1 MMMKRNKQT
10 GNNKQ
15 KQEGIVLFMSLV
27 MLLLLTMLGVSSI
40 QTTSLQLRMAR
51 NANDG
56 NLAFQAAEVALR
68 DGEDLLENLNNL
80 TTDFGVPPPPGDQCP
95 TFTMRVK
102 GYYFEAAPCAAPNW
116 KELDWTGD
124 TGFIDSAINVTDVA
138 TQPKYIVE
146 HVQTIIADA
155 DALNLDN
162 IGDDIGAGQTEIF
175 RVTARGYGATA
186 DAQVMIQ
193 GTYGKQF

>member
-1 MMMKRNKQT
+1 MMMKRNTQT

-40 QTTSLQLRMAR
+40 QTTSLQQRMAR

-80 TTDFGVPPPPGDQCP
+80 TDFGDPLEDLGENEAN
-95 TFTMRVK
+95 
-102 GYYFEAAPCAAPNW
+102 GYYFEAAPGDLPNW
-116 KELDWTGD
+116 KGLGDWESG
-124 TGFIDSAINVTDVA
+124 GFRTSETHITRDN
-138 TQPKYIVE
+138 QPKYIIE

-162 IGDDIGAGQTEIF
+162 IGEDIGAGRTEVF

-186 DAQVMIQ
+186 DAQAMIQ

>member
-1 MMMKRNKQT
+1 MMMVRNKQT

-27 MLLLLTMLGVSSI
+27 MLLLLTILGVSSI
-40 QTTSLQLRMAR
+40 QTTSLQQRMAR

-56 NLAFQAAEVALR
+56 TLAFQAAEVALR
-68 DGEDLLENLNNL
+68 DGEDLLEELNNL
-80 TTDFGVPPPPGDQCP
+80 TDFGDPLDDLEGNEAN
-95 TFTMRVK
+95 
-102 GYYFEAAPCAAPNW
+102 GYYFEAAPGDPPNW
-116 KELDWTGD
+116 KNLGDWTGGGFRTSETQI
-124 TGFIDSAINVTDVA
+124 TGAE
-138 TQPKYIVE
+138 QPKYIVE

-155 DALNLDN
+155 DALNLNN
-162 IGDDIGAGQTEIF
+162 IGEDIGAGRTEVF
-175 RVTARGYGATA
+175 RVTARGYGASA

>member
-1 MMMKRNKQT
+1 MMMVRNKQT

-27 MLLLLTMLGVSSI
+27 MLLLLTILGVSSI
-40 QTTSLQLRMAR
+40 QTTSLQQRMAR

-56 NLAFQAAEVALR
+56 SLAFQAAEVALR
-68 DGEDLLENLNNL
+68 DGEDLLEELNNL
-80 TTDFGVPPPPGDQCP
+80 TDFGDPLDDLEGNEAN
-95 TFTMRVK
+95 
-102 GYYFEAAPCAAPNW
+102 GYYFEAAPGDPPNW
-116 KELDWTGD
+116 KNLGDWTGGGFRTSETQI
-124 TGFIDSAINVTDVA
+124 TGAE
-138 TQPKYIVE
+138 QPKYIVE

-155 DALNLDN
+155 DALNLNN
-162 IGDDIGAGQTEIF
+162 IGEDIGAGRTEVF
-175 RVTARGYGATA
+175 RVTARGYGASA

>member
-1 MMMKRNKQT
+1 
-10 GNNKQ
+10 
-15 KQEGIVLFMSLV
+15 

-56 NLAFQAAEVALR
+56 NLAFQAAEVALK

-80 TTDFGVPPPPGDQCP
+80 TDFGDPLDDLGGNQAN
-95 TFTMRVK
+95 
-102 GYYFEAAPCAAPNW
+102 GYYFEAAPGDPPNW
-116 KELDWTGD
+116 KDLGDWTDG
-124 TGFIDSAINVTDVA
+124 GFRISETHITEERDNCDDC
-138 TQPKYIVE
+138 QPKYIVE

-162 IGDDIGAGQTEIF
+162 IGEDIGAGRTEVF
-175 RVTARGYGATA
+175 RVTARGYGATE

>member
-1 MMMKRNKQT
+1 MMMVRNKQT

-27 MLLLLTMLGVSSI
+27 MLLLLTILGVSSI

-68 DGEDLLENLNNL
+68 DGEDLLEELNNL
-80 TTDFGVPPPPGDQCP
+80 TDFGDPLDDLESNEAN
-95 TFTMRVK
+95 
-102 GYYFEAAPCAAPNW
+102 GYYFEAAPGDPPNW
-116 KELDWTGD
+116 KNLGDWTGGGFRTSETQI
-124 TGFIDSAINVTDVA
+124 TGAE
-138 TQPKYIVE
+138 QPKYIVE

-162 IGDDIGAGQTEIF
+162 IGEDIGAGRTEVF
-175 RVTARGYGATA
+175 RVTARGYGASA

>member
-1 MMMKRNKQT
+1 MMMVRNKQT

-15 KQEGIVLFMSLV
+15 KQAGIVLFMSLV
-27 MLLLLTMLGVSSI
+27 MLLLLTILGVSSI
-40 QTTSLQLRMAR
+40 QTTSLQQRRAR

-68 DGEDLLENLNNL
+68 DGEDLLEELNNL
-80 TTDFGVPPPPGDQCP
+80 TDFGDPLDDLGGNEAN
-95 TFTMRVK
+95 
-102 GYYFEAAPCAAPNW
+102 GYYFEAAPGAPPNW
-116 KELDWTGD
+116 KNLGDWTGGGFRTSETQI
-124 TGFIDSAINVTDVA
+124 TGAE
-138 TQPKYIVE
+138 QPKYIVE

-162 IGDDIGAGQTEIF
+162 IGEDIGAGRTEVF
-175 RVTARGYGATA
+175 RVTARGYGASA

>member
-1 MMMKRNKQT
+1 MMMVRNKQT

-27 MLLLLTMLGVSSI
+27 MLLLLTILGVSSI
-40 QTTSLQLRMAR
+40 QTTSLQQRMAR

-56 NLAFQAAEVALR
+56 TLAFQAAEVALR
-68 DGEDLLENLNNL
+68 DGEDLLEELNNL
-80 TTDFGVPPPPGDQCP
+80 TDFGDPLDDLEGNEAN
-95 TFTMRVK
+95 
-102 GYYFEAAPCAAPNW
+102 GYYFEAAPGDPPNW
-116 KELDWTGD
+116 KNLGDWTGGGFRTSETQI
-124 TGFIDSAINVTDVA
+124 TGAE
-138 TQPKYIVE
+138 QPKYIVE

-162 IGDDIGAGQTEIF
+162 IGEDIGAGRTEVF
-175 RVTARGYGATA
+175 RVTARGYGASA

>member
-1 MMMKRNKQT
+1 MIMMMKRNQPILPSKRGQA
-10 GNNKQ
+10 
-15 KQEGIVLFMSLV
+15 GIVLFMSLV

-68 DGEDLLENLNNL
+68 DGEDLLEDLNSLN
-80 TTDFGVPPPPGDQCP
+80 DFGDPLDDLAVNEAN
-95 TFTMRVK
+95 
-102 GYYFEAAPCAAPNW
+102 GYYFEAAPGDLPNW
-116 KELDWTGD
+116 KDLGDWESGGFRTSETQITG
-124 TGFIDSAINVTDVA
+124 AE
-138 TQPKYIVE
+138 QPKYIVE

-162 IGDDIGAGQTEIF
+162 IGEDIGAGRTEVF
-175 RVTARGYGATA
+175 RVTARRYGATA

>member
-1 MMMKRNKQT
+1 MMMVRNKQT

-15 KQEGIVLFMSLV
+15 KQAGIVLFMSLV
-27 MLLLLTMLGVSSI
+27 MLLLLTILGVSSI
-40 QTTSLQLRMAR
+40 QTTSLQQRMAR

-68 DGEDLLENLNNL
+68 DGEDLLEELNNL
-80 TTDFGVPPPPGDQCP
+80 TDFGDPLDDLEGNEAN
-95 TFTMRVK
+95 
-102 GYYFEAAPCAAPNW
+102 GYYFEAAPGDPPNW
-116 KELDWTGD
+116 KNLGDWTGGGFRTSETQI
-124 TGFIDSAINVTDVA
+124 TGAE
-138 TQPKYIVE
+138 QPKYIVE

-162 IGDDIGAGQTEIF
+162 IGEDIGAGRTEVF
-175 RVTARGYGATA
+175 RVTARGYGATE

>member
-1 MMMKRNKQT
+1 MMVRNKQT

-27 MLLLLTMLGVSSI
+27 MLLLLTILGVSSI
-40 QTTSLQLRMAR
+40 QTTSLQQRMAR

-56 NLAFQAAEVALR
+56 TLAFQAAEVALR
-68 DGEDLLENLNNL
+68 DGEDLLEELNNL
-80 TTDFGVPPPPGDQCP
+80 TDFGDPLDDLEGNEAN
-95 TFTMRVK
+95 
-102 GYYFEAAPCAAPNW
+102 GYYFEAAPGDPPNW
-116 KELDWTGD
+116 KNLGDWTGGGFRTSETQI
-124 TGFIDSAINVTDVA
+124 TGAE
-138 TQPKYIVE
+138 QPKYIVE

-162 IGDDIGAGQTEIF
+162 IGEDIGAGRTEVF
-175 RVTARGYGATA
+175 RVTARGYGASA

>member
-1 MMMKRNKQT
+1 MVRNKQT

-27 MLLLLTMLGVSSI
+27 MLLLLTILGVSSI
-40 QTTSLQLRMAR
+40 QTTSLQQRMAR

-68 DGEDLLENLNNL
+68 DGEDLLEELNNL
-80 TTDFGVPPPPGDQCP
+80 TDFGDPLDDLEGNEAN
-95 TFTMRVK
+95 
-102 GYYFEAAPCAAPNW
+102 GYYFEAAPGDPPNW
-116 KELDWTGD
+116 KNLGDWTGGGFRTSETQI
-124 TGFIDSAINVTDVA
+124 TGAE
-138 TQPKYIVE
+138 QPKYIVE

-162 IGDDIGAGQTEIF
+162 IGEDIGAGRTEVF
-175 RVTARGYGATA
+175 RVTTRGYGASA

>member
-1 MMMKRNKQT
+1 MMMKRNHQVLPSKRRQA
-10 GNNKQ
+10 
-15 KQEGIVLFMSLV
+15 GIVLFMSLV

-56 NLAFQAAEVALR
+56 NLAFQAAEVALK

-80 TTDFGVPPPPGDQCP
+80 TDFGDPLDDLGGNQAN
-95 TFTMRVK
+95 
-102 GYYFEAAPCAAPNW
+102 GYYFEAAPGDPPNW
-116 KELDWTGD
+116 KDLGDWTDG
-124 TGFIDSAINVTDVA
+124 GFRISETHITEERDNCDDC
-138 TQPKYIVE
+138 QPKYIVE

-162 IGDDIGAGQTEIF
+162 IGEDIGAGRTEVF
-175 RVTARGYGATA
+175 RVTARGYGATE

>member
-1 MMMKRNKQT
+1 MQ
-10 GNNKQ
+10 NKQ

-27 MLLLLTMLGVSSI
+27 MLLLLTVLGVSSI
-40 QTTSLQLRMAR
+40 QTTSLQQRMAR

-80 TTDFGVPPPPGDQCP
+80 TTDFGVPTPPGDQCP

-102 GYYFEAAPCAAPNW
+102 GYYFEAAPCAVPNW

-124 TGFIDSAINVTDVA
+124 AGFIDSTINVTGVA

-146 HVQTIIADA
+146 HVRTIIADA

-162 IGDDIGAGQTEIF
+162 IGDDIGAGQTEVF
-175 RVTARGYGATA
+175 RVTARGYGVTA

>member
-1 MMMKRNKQT
+1 MMMVRNKQT

-15 KQEGIVLFMSLV
+15 KQAGIVLFMSLV
-27 MLLLLTMLGVSSI
+27 MLLLLTILGVSSI
-40 QTTSLQLRMAR
+40 QTTSLQQRMAR

-68 DGEDLLENLNNL
+68 DGEDLLEELNNL
-80 TTDFGVPPPPGDQCP
+80 TDFGDPLDDLGGNEAN
-95 TFTMRVK
+95 
-102 GYYFEAAPCAAPNW
+102 GYYFEAAPGAPPNW
-116 KELDWTGD
+116 KNLGDWTGGGFRTSETQI
-124 TGFIDSAINVTDVA
+124 TGAE
-138 TQPKYIVE
+138 QPKYIVE

-162 IGDDIGAGQTEIF
+162 IGEDIGAGRTEVF
-175 RVTARGYGATA
+175 RVTARGYGASA

>member
-40 QTTSLQLRMAR
+40 QTTSLQQRMAR

-56 NLAFQAAEVALR
+56 SLAFQAAEVALR

-80 TTDFGVPPPPGDQCP
+80 DDFGLPLDDLGVNEAN
-95 TFTMRVK
+95 
-102 GYYFEAAPCAAPNW
+102 GYYFEAAPGDLPNW
-116 KELDWTGD
+116 KSLGDWESG
-124 TGFIDSAINVTDVA
+124 GFRTSETHITRDNLTRDN
-138 TQPKYIVE
+138 QPKYIIE

-162 IGDDIGAGQTEIF
+162 IGEDIGAGRTEVF